1 MPQPCVVRTPWGS
14 TTSSCDERATILDRA
29 RKRIVPLPVPAS
41 STRRS
46 MEQATEAPLRKT
58 PLNARH
64 RASGAKMVSFGGWD
78 MPVEYSGGIVHE
90 HMAVRTRAGLFDVS
104 HMGEIEIAG
113 KDALAAVQRISSND
127 ASKLAVGQAQ
137 YSGLLTPQGTFID
150 DPLVY
155 RLAPAHFLL
164 VVNASHIPKDYA
176 WIAELIKPAGDAVAV
191 DASSRYALLALQG
204 PAALEVL
211 QTLTGVELAG
221 MKYYWFANGEVASVR
236 ATISRTGYTGEDGF
250 EIFVPPQ
257 SADRVWQAILES
269 GKAADVIPAGLGA
282 RDTLRLEA
290 AMRLHGN
297 DIDET
302 TTALEADL
310 SWIVGWKKDDFI
322 GAAALREQKANGV
335 TRKIAGFEVLDRGI
349 ARQGYDAYVGDAKV
363 GVVTSGTQTPFLKK
377 AIGMAYLPAEH
388 TAAGTEFDVDIRGR
402 RTRARVVPMPFYKR
416 PK

>member
-1 MPQPCVVRTPWGS
+1 
-14 TTSSCDERATILDRA
+14 
-29 RKRIVPLPVPAS
+29 
-41 STRRS
+41 
-46 MEQATEAPLRKT
+46 MEQATEVPLKKT

-64 RASGAKMVSFGGWD
+64 RASGARMVAYGGWD
-78 MPVEYSGGIVHE
+78 MPIEYSGIVAE

-104 HMGEIEIAG
+104 HMGQIEIAG

-137 YSGLLTPQGTFID
+137 YSGLLTERGTFID
-150 DPLVY
+150 DLLVY
-155 RLAPAHFLL
+155 RLAPAHFLF
-164 VVNASHIPKDYA
+164 VVNASHIPRDYA
-176 WIAELIKPAGDAVAV
+176 WIAEQIKPAGDAVAV

-211 QTLTGVELAG
+211 QPLTGVELAG
-221 MKYYWFANGEVASVR
+221 LKYYWFANGEVASVR

-250 EIFVPPQ
+250 EIFIPPQ

-269 GKAADVIPAGLGA
+269 GRSADVIAAGLGA

-310 SWIVGWKKDDFI
+310 SWIVGWKKEDFI

-335 TRKIAGFEVLDRGI
+335 SRKIAGFEVLDRGI
-349 ARQGYDAYVGDAKV
+349 ARQGYDAYVGDAKA
-363 GVVTSGTQTPFLKK
+363 GAVTSGTQTPFLKK
-377 AIGMAYLPAEH
+377 AIGMAYLPAAH
-388 TAAGTEFDVDIRGR
+388 TAPGTEFDIDIRGR

-416 PK
+416 PR